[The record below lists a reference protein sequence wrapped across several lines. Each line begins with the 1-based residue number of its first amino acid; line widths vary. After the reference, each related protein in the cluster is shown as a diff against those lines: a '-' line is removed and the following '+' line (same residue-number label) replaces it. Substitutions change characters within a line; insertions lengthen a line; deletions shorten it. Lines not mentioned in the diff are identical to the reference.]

1 MRVVIPNKKKSKI
14 DKILTELYLLKVAL
28 ETETKEKLAKRIDK
42 IRAKLE
48 KIKAIEAKKEE
59 L

>member
-1 MRVVIPNKKKSKI
+1 MQVVIPNKKTSKI

-28 ETETKEKLAKRIDK
+28 ETDTKERLAKRIDK

-48 KIKAIEAKKEE
+48 KIKAIEAQKE
-59 L
+59 

>member
-1 MRVVIPNKKKSKI
+1 MRVVIPNKKTSKI

-28 ETETKEKLAKRIDK
+28 ETDTKERLAKRIDK

-48 KIKAIEAKKEE
+48 KIKAIEAKKE
-59 L
+59 

>member
-1 MRVVIPNKKKSKI
+1 MRVVIPNKKTSKI

-48 KIKAIEAKKEE
+48 KIKAIEAKKE
-59 L
+59 

>member
-48 KIKAIEAKKEE
+48 KIKAIEAKKE
-59 L
+59 

>member
-1 MRVVIPNKKKSKI
+1 MRVVIPNKKTSKI

-28 ETETKEKLAKRIDK
+28 ETDTKEKLARRIDK

-48 KIKAIEAKKEE
+48 KIKAIEAKKE
-59 L
+59 

>member
-1 MRVVIPNKKKSKI
+1 MRVVIPNKKTSKI

-28 ETETKEKLAKRIDK
+28 ETDTKEKLAKRIDK

-48 KIKAIEAKKEE
+48 KIKAIEAKKE
-59 L
+59 

>member
-1 MRVVIPNKKKSKI
+1 MRVIIPNKKKSKI

-28 ETETKEKLAKRIDK
+28 ETDTKERLIKRIDK

-48 KIKAIEAKKEE
+48 KIKAKEAQKE
-59 L
+59 

>member
-1 MRVVIPNKKKSKI
+1 MRVVIPNKKTSKI

-28 ETETKEKLAKRIDK
+28 ETDTKEKLAKRIDK

-48 KIKAIEAKKEE
+48 KIKAIESKKE
-59 L
+59 

>member
-1 MRVVIPNKKKSKI
+1 MRVVIQNKKTSKI

-28 ETETKEKLAKRIDK
+28 ETDTKEKLAKRIDK

-48 KIKAIEAKKEE
+48 KIKAFETKKE
-59 L
+59 